1 MAKNIKKQVQK
12 QKDVSY
18 SNRDF
23 ESLRNNLKSF
33 VSTYYRDVLLDTS
46 DASLA
51 GMLIDVAAYV
61 GDVTS
66 FYLDHQFNENSIE
79 NAVETRN
86 IERLVREAGVQI
98 KGKAPALGFLDIS
111 LVIPSLLREGEYIP
125 DPNKIPK
132 IKAESIF
139 TARNGTKFYLP
150 DDIDFAEVDSAG
162 DLLASFS
169 INQTSGGNPV
179 DFLLT
184 RRALVISSKLK
195 TKSVSIPDSFKP
207 FRTIQIDDA
216 DATEIVRVVDSD
228 GEEYYE
234 VDSLTQSTVFARMP
248 NNRLDSHLADERI
261 KMVHAPRR
269 FVATR
274 SATTGQ
280 FTLLFGSGNE
290 DVFDEDVIPDPSE
303 HAIKLYGDKKSLNKI
318 TIDPNSFLGTQTLGI
333 SPRNTTL
340 TINYRSGGGLSH
352 NVGVSQVTTVTTLIT
367 EFPAGMGTTE
377 ATLIR
382 ASATCNNPK
391 VIVGGEDEPSIESL
405 RQIALLNTNS
415 QNRVV
420 SREDLLAR
428 VYSLPNNF
436 GRIFRAAVRDNP
448 NNPQAAQLF
457 VLSRDSRKALITS
470 SDTLKENLSK
480 YLSKFRII
488 SDAIDILDAS
498 IINIGVNYTVT
509 IKQSATS
516 SVVITSINSKLSN
529 YFKTDNFQI
538 DQPIRMG
545 EVENLI
551 LNTPDVEAITSL
563 SFVNKTGTIVNNVYS
578 SYSYDPARHID
589 RGYLFPPIGGMF
601 ELKYPNDDIIGR
613 IS

>member
-150 DDIDFAEVDSAG
+150 DDVDFAEVDSAG

-382 ASATCNNPK
+382 ASATCNNAK

-516 SVVITSINSKLSN
+516 SVVITSINSKLSD

-589 RGYLFPPIGGMF
+589 RGYLFPPVGGMF

>member
-516 SVVITSINSKLSN
+516 SVVITSINSKLSD